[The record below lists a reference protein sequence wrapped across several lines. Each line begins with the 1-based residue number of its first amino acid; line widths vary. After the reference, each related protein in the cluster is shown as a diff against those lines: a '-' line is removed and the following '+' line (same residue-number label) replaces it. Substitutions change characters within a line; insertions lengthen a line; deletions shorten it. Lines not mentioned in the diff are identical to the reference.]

1 MARRSFLCMIWL
13 VSLVLLFFTSCKD
26 GRNNGL
32 PASTGQPFE
41 VVLEGDTDSVV
52 TKVLLA
58 NVPGLPQEEPRFQVI
73 RIRKGK
79 GGSLYR
85 SIRNRIIVDVDG
97 RNAGYEV
104 RVSKNIEVSPQL
116 VVRIKAQTM
125 EQLKSRL
132 DGEKLCEMLDE
143 SELKHLASIIKPN
156 VDKQKKVKRLFGIN
170 MKIPFDMQSSKQGKD
185 FLWLS
190 NNANTGMQSLL
201 VFKASN
207 KVAIDSVLKVNMVGE
222 TDAMYMQ
229 LASVSYNKT
238 LRNSLRGLWEMKG
251 DAMGGPYVMKFVPRG
266 KERLVVMGFV
276 YAPEMKKRNLI
287 KQLEAVLTTIK

>member
-1 MARRSFLCMIWL
+1 MIWL

-116 VVRIKAQTM
+116 VVRI
-125 EQLKSRL
+125 R
-132 DGEKLCEMLDE
+132 
-143 SELKHLASIIKPN
+143 
-156 VDKQKKVKRLFGIN
+156 R
-170 MKIPFDMQSSKQGKD
+170 
-185 FLWLS
+185 W
-190 NNANTGMQSLL
+190 NN
-201 VFKASN
+201 
-207 KVAIDSVLKVNMVGE
+207 
-222 TDAMYMQ
+222 
-229 LASVSYNKT
+229 
-238 LRNSLRGLWEMKG
+238 
-251 DAMGGPYVMKFVPRG
+251 
-266 KERLVVMGFV
+266 
-276 YAPEMKKRNLI
+276 
-287 KQLEAVLTTIK
+287 